1 MGEKHWSR
9 VWHQAMTESPMG
21 GKAFGWYK
29 TVAFPLA
36 APVSGEQVRVRLC
49 NRLGTKP
56 AQIGQLTVMAGGV
69 ATTLTLGGEQFSRAV
84 SGHQ

>member
-1 MGEKHWSR
+1 MAEKHWSA
-9 VWHQAMTESPMG
+9 VWQQAMAGSPMD

-29 TVAFPLA
+29 TAAFPLV

-69 ATTLTLGGEQFSRAV
+69 ATTLTLGGEQFLRAV